1 MESISKK
8 KCNLVTLLKLK
19 FMTGTVKVHCLNTD
33 EQKEIP
39 IGTSLVDLIGEF
51 AIKSPYLITNAR
63 VNNKTESLTYRVYR
77 PKNVEFVD
85 LTDSSAMR
93 TYVRSLC
100 FILAKAVDDIMPHAK
115 TYIEHAVSRGYY
127 FQIESDLPVGKQ
139 ELDAVLK
146 RMKEIVEADIPF
158 EQVEEETEKVVQ
170 LFRKLGLDDKAQ
182 LLETSD
188 LLYARYSRLD
198 GYIDYFYGSLTPTT
212 GYITLFDIQPHNGG
226 FLLRVPNR
234 HNPVELEPEVKQEKL
249 LNVYREHLNF
259 LKISRLDNVGDL
271 NRAIREDRVYEVIQV
286 AEAYQSMQITDIAKV
301 ISDKSKDGVRIVF
314 ISGPSSS
321 GKTTFRK
328 RLEVQLMVNLLKP
341 VGISLDDYFV
351 DRDKTPLDENGEK
364 DYESLYALDL
374 ELFEDHMLKLMK
386 GETVELPSY
395 NFVTGKREYRGNFLK
410 MDDNSILIVEGIH
423 GLNPELTEH
432 IPEEMKFKIYVS
444 ALTTISLDDH
454 NWIPASDNRL
464 IRRIVRDHTYRG
476 YSAQQTISRWD
487 SVRRGEDKWI
497 FPFQENA
504 DVMFNSAM
512 IYELAAI
519 RRHAEPVL
527 MQVPRTVP
535 EYSEAYRLLKFLGY
549 FNYIT
554 DRELPPTSLLRE
566 FLGGSSFRY

>member
-1 MESISKK
+1 
-8 KCNLVTLLKLK
+8 
-19 FMTGTVKVHCLNTD
+19 MTGTVKVHCLNTD
-33 EQKEIP
+33 EKKEIP

-77 PKNVEFVD
+77 PKKVEFVD

-100 FILAKAVDDIMPHAK
+100 FILAKAVDDIMPHSK

-139 ELDAVLK
+139 ELDAVRN
-146 RMKEIVEADIPF
+146 RMKEFVDADIPF
-158 EQVEEETEKVVQ
+158 EQVEEETEKVVN

-198 GYIDYFYGSLTPTT
+198 GYIDYFYGSLTPST
-212 GYITLFDIQPHNGG
+212 GYITMFDIQPHNGG

-259 LKISRLDNVGDL
+259 LKISGLDNVGDL

-301 ISDKSKDGVRIVF
+301 ISDKSKDGVRVVF

-341 VGISLDDYFV
+341 IGISLDDYFV
-351 DRDKTPLDENGEK
+351 ERDKTPLDENGDK

-386 GETVELPSY
+386 GEIVELPFY

-432 IPEEMKFKIYVS
+432 IPDEMKFKIYVS

-464 IRRIVRDHTYRG
+464 IRRIVRDYTYRG

-519 RRHAEPVL
+519 RRHAEPIL

-566 FLGGSSFRY
+566 FVGGSSFRY

>member
-1 MESISKK
+1 
-8 KCNLVTLLKLK
+8 
-19 FMTGTVKVHCLNTD
+19 MTGTVKVHCLNTD
-33 EQKEIP
+33 EKKEIP

-77 PKNVEFVD
+77 PKKVEFVD

-100 FILAKAVDDIMPHAK
+100 FILAKAVDDIMPHSK

-139 ELDAVLK
+139 ELDAVRN
-146 RMKEIVEADIPF
+146 RMKEIVDADIPF
-158 EQVEEETEKVVQ
+158 EQVEEETEKVVN

-198 GYIDYFYGSLTPTT
+198 GYIDYFYGSLTPST
-212 GYITLFDIQPHNGG
+212 GYITMFDIQPHNGG

-259 LKISRLDNVGDL
+259 LKISGLDNVGDL

-301 ISDKSKDGVRIVF
+301 ISDKSKDGVRVVF

-341 VGISLDDYFV
+341 IGISLDDYFV
-351 DRDKTPLDENGEK
+351 ERDKTPLDENGDK

-386 GETVELPSY
+386 CEIVELPFY

-432 IPEEMKFKIYVS
+432 IPDEMKFKIYVS

-464 IRRIVRDHTYRG
+464 IRRIVRDYTYRG

-519 RRHAEPVL
+519 RRHAEPIL

-566 FLGGSSFRY
+566 FVGGSSFRY